1 MVNIVHQWLF
11 TALLGLLHPF
21 FVSVI
26 DINHNQQDKTL
37 EISVRIFTDD
47 LEKTLQQ
54 YGKTKVDLLHPT
66 DKKATEAL
74 LSAYLNKQ
82 LQFAA
87 DGKAIKWQLLGFEQ
101 IKEST
106 WCYLEVENF
115 SGFNSMDIRC
125 ELLYDYEKN
134 QINIFHVKNK
144 GKEKSYKLEYP
155 KSTVRFDF

>member
-26 DINHNQQDKTL
+26 DINHNQQEKTL

-54 YGKTKVDLLHPT
+54 FGKTKVDLMHPT

-74 LSAYLNKQ
+74 LSNYLNRQ
-82 LQFAA
+82 LQLSV
-87 DGKAIKWQLLGFEQ
+87 DGKAVKGQLLGFEQ

-106 WCYLEVENF
+106 WCYLEVENIQAF
-115 SGFNSMDIRC
+115 TSMNIHC
-125 ELLYDYEKN
+125 ELLYDFEKN

-144 GKEKSYKLEYP
+144 GTEKSYKLEYP

>member
-1 MVNIVHQWLF
+1 MVNIIHQWLF
-11 TALLGLLHPF
+11 TALLGIIHPF

-54 YGKTKVDLLHPT
+54 FGKTKVDLFNPA

-74 LSAYLNKQ
+74 LAAYLNKQ
-82 LQFAA
+82 LHIST
-87 DGKAIKWQLLGFEQ
+87 DGKPLKWQLLGFEQ

-115 SGFNSMDIRC
+115 TGFKSMDIHC
-125 ELLYDYEKN
+125 ELLYDFEKN

-144 GKEKSYKLEYP
+144 GTEKSYKLEYP
-155 KSTVRFDF
+155 KNTVRFEF

>member
-1 MVNIVHQWLF
+1 
-11 TALLGLLHPF
+11 
-21 FVSVI
+21 VI

-54 YGKTKVDLLHPT
+54 FGKTKVDLLHPV

-82 LQFAA
+82 MQLAT
-87 DGKAIKWQLLGFEQ
+87 DGKALKWQLLGFEQ

-106 WCYLEVENF
+106 WCYLEVDNVN
-115 SGFNSMDIRC
+115 GFKSMDIRC
-125 ELLYDYEKN
+125 ELLYDFEKN

-144 GKEKSYKLEYP
+144 GTEKSYKLEYP
-155 KSTVRFDF
+155 KNTARFDF